1 MRAALARI
9 WGWCHSAGQAMVQNI
24 SIGRAVWGTLLGLVP
39 VTAWAQVEP
48 ISPIPTPP
56 VAPAQPAPPTQPGLA
71 TSVANRARPDYDPI
85 GFREGTLFLYPSF
98 GIDEI
103 FNDNIFATT
112 TGKQS
117 DFITRLAPTLDVRSN
132 FPANALNFA
141 VGSVI
146 GLYAQNSRANYQD
159 AFANTSGR
167 IDIDA
172 DHNVHG
178 TANYTRGHIDFA
190 SPLAPGGIESP
201 VITNAYGGT
210 AGYEQTRL
218 RIGYAVDVAA
228 LRTEYEAVPLIGGG
242 LLPESQLNNWAY
254 EGTARASYEFVPNT
268 NVYVRGSYNRRS
280 YDHGQSAAFPTLDSQ
295 GYRADIGGR
304 VNFTDLLF
312 ADVYA
317 GYLQQF
323 YRSSVFGS
331 ISGPDVGATVTW
343 DVTKLTSLTFTATR
357 AVQDSNV
364 FVVGTSPGY
373 LRSAAGARVDHEL
386 FRNVLLNGTVAW
398 YHDDYQGINLTDD
411 NYQFGAGIKY
421 LLNRHLYL
429 GLNYT
434 YNRYLPSA
442 GSGAVAGGAAAPPT
456 LFPYTQNIV
465 MLRASTQF

>member
-1 MRAALARI
+1 
-9 WGWCHSAGQAMVQNI
+9 MVQNI
-24 SIGRAVWGTLLGLVP
+24 SMMRAVWATLLGLLP

-56 VAPAQPAPPTQPGLA
+56 VAPGQPAPPTQPGLA

-85 GFREGTLFLYPSF
+85 GFREGPWFLYPSF
-98 GIDEI
+98 GLDEI
-103 FNDNIFATT
+103 YNDNIFATT
-112 TGKQS
+112 TAKQS

-132 FPANALNFA
+132 LPANALNFA
-141 VGSVI
+141 VGSVV
-146 GLYAQNSRANYQD
+146 GLYAQNSRANYED
-159 AFANTSGR
+159 AFATTSGR

-172 DHNVHG
+172 GHDFHG

-190 SPLAPGGIESP
+190 SPLAPGGIREP

-218 RIGYAVDVAA
+218 RTGYSVDVAA
-228 LRTEYEAVPLIGGG
+228 LRTEYEAVPLIGDG

-254 EGTARASYEFVPNT
+254 EGSARASYEFVPNT
-268 NVYVRGSYNRRS
+268 SAYVRAAYNRRS
-280 YDHGQSAAFPTLDSQ
+280 YDHGQSVAFPTLDSQ

-304 VNFTDLLF
+304 INLTDLLF

-331 ISGPDVGATVTW
+331 ISGPDAGATVTW
-343 DVTKLTSLTFTATR
+343 DITKLTSLTFTASR

-373 LRSAAGARVDHEL
+373 LRSAAGARIDHEL

-398 YHDDYQGINLTDD
+398 YHDEYSGINLTDD
-411 NYQFGAGIKY
+411 NYQFGAGVKY

-434 YNRYLPSA
+434 YTRYLPS
-442 GSGAVAGGAAAPPT
+442 STGAVPAGAAAPPT